1 MTNYVTLN
9 VSCQF
14 GRAEIKINGKL
25 VRTAAEIE
33 TAIRKVQPGEHSEL
47 LKQLLMLVR
56 MIEC

>member
-9 VSCQF
+9 VSCQS
-14 GRAEIKINGKL
+14 GKTEIKINGKL
-25 VRTAAEIE
+25 VKTAAEIDA
-33 TAIRKVQPGEHSEL
+33 AIKKVRPGEHSEL

>member
-1 MTNYVTLN
+1 MTNYVSLS

-14 GRAEIKINGKL
+14 GRAEIKINGKI
-25 VRTAAEIE
+25 VKTAAEIE
-33 TAIRKVQPGEHSEL
+33 NAIRKVQPEEHSEL